1 MNLGAPVNSAGEETD
16 LYVSPDESFLILVA
30 SEKEGGY
37 GGDDLWLSRAVGG
50 KWSEL
55 TNLGQPVNSNGYE
68 YGPMISRDGRFLLL
82 STHRR
87 GIRRHRSNSHFRC
100 SRLRE
105 IASSSYCVSRFI
117 ALEKSR
123 CSADTM
129 GMKTKKT
136 IIVVGL
142 LSLAGLVSA
151 LVRPLAKRKFF
162 VRR

>member
-87 GIRRHRSNSHFRC
+87 GKGDIVR
-100 SRLRE
+100 
-105 IASSSYCVSRFI
+105 IAISDVPAF
-117 ALEKSR
+117 
-123 CSADTM
+123 
-129 GMKTKKT
+129 
-136 IIVVGL
+136 
-142 LSLAGLVSA
+142 
-151 LVRPLAKRKFF
+151 AK
-162 VRR
+162 